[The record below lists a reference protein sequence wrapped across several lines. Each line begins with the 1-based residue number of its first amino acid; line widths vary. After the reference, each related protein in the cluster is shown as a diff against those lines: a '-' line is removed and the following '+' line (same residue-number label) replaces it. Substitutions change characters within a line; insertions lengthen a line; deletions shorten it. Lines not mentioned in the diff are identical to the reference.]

1 LCNFFYSF
9 LLLLLQV
16 TSFLRHFALIWLLNY
31 WN

>member
-9 LLLLLQV
+9 LLLLQV
-16 TSFLRHFALIWLLNY
+16 TSFLRYFVLIWLLNY